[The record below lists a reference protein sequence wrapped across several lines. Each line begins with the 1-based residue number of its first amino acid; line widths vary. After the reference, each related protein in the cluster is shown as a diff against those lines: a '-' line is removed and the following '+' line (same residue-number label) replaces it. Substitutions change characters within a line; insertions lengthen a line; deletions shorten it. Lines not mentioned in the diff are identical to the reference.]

1 MCKSKYSTTRRQTS
15 RDNIKKRKL
24 EEVHTNSEITEE
36 NVTKKLKYVHNQLV
50 HPIGSVSALRK
61 EENNCKQSNHKTD
74 ENSKKRSL
82 VQNDSVNTQLNKN
95 YNLLPKTK
103 YASVLCINCKYKA
116 PKDICEIC
124 KPKYKRAR
132 DQASRENIRN
142 RKENIK
148 KNEICSNI
156 SDLDNISPIKNKLS
170 EKTIR
175 NKSAKIKDIAKSS
188 TAEIL
193 SHVIKKS
200 DPKERQKLTKS
211 LLPDYEDEIKAKM
224 CKKFQK
230 EVGAKSDLSY
240 KLKSQCLNESKNTND
255 TALMKLYGSGRTK
268 VKKMRTEKVASRKP
282 REKRINLDIISKVVS
297 FYERGDISTVTPN
310 KSKFSIKK
318 GQTRFMRYTFMESY
332 KIFRFENPKIKI
344 SYSTF
349 YALKPRKM
357 VALLN
362 TPLLGCFCI
371 YCSNVKLKLAKL
383 NISELSS
390 EYELFNLRVCEKNN
404 K

>member
-1 MCKSKYSTTRRQTS
+1 MGLPSKEILIHGTMEKPQRLSEHSDVCDQLSERKCCIQCSRDRINIRAERFRMKRKNEANSIRKTRSTPHRTKYASILCINCTDKIAKDYCEMCKSKYSNTRRQTS
-15 RDNIKKRKL
+15 RDSIKKRKL

-103 YASVLCINCKYKA
+103 YSSVLCINCKYKA

-124 KPKYKRAR
+124 IPEYKRAKDR
-132 DQASRENIRN
+132 ASRENIRN

-200 DPKERQKLTKS
+200 DRKERLKLTKS

-224 CKKFQK
+224 CKRVQK

-240 KLKSQCLNESKNTND
+240 KLKSQCLNESKNTNE
-255 TALMKLYGSGRTK
+255 TALMKLFGSGRT
-268 VKKMRTEKVASRKP
+268 
-282 REKRINLDIISKVVS
+282 
-297 FYERGDISTVTPN
+297 
-310 KSKFSIKK
+310 
-318 GQTRFMRYTFMESY
+318 
-332 KIFRFENPKIKI
+332 
-344 SYSTF
+344 
-349 YALKPRKM
+349 
-357 VALLN
+357 
-362 TPLLGCFCI
+362 
-371 YCSNVKLKLAKL
+371 
-383 NISELSS
+383 
-390 EYELFNLRVCEKNN
+390 
-404 K
+404 